1 MTLPTPAPP
10 VAAPE
15 PAPST
20 QVPGNASAAAPAVP
34 EPPAASPV
42 APEHLG
48 TPESLPDA
56 LNVPE
61 VPDETAEE
69 APIDQVPPEAVPEA
83 VPAAFDEPEASAAA
97 QNVPAAPVVPEDPPG
112 AEAAAAVDAGTQE
125 AAANVPQH
133 ADGTIFRL
141 PEVMEQSIKLF
152 FYVPGWICPQCTLL
166 NPLNRPGCEVCATA
180 RPADVVLPAGM
191 ADEEAAA
198 AEAKPEAAAMTEDY
212 QRLINIDQSD
222 AVPNGEPFDCPVCL
236 MNVPAGIGVTLR
248 DCLHTF
254 CK

>member
-1 MTLPTPAPP
+1 
-10 VAAPE
+10 
-15 PAPST
+15 
-20 QVPGNASAAAPAVP
+20 
-34 EPPAASPV
+34 
-42 APEHLG
+42 
-48 TPESLPDA
+48 
-56 LNVPE
+56 
-61 VPDETAEE
+61 
-69 APIDQVPPEAVPEA
+69 
-83 VPAAFDEPEASAAA
+83 
-97 QNVPAAPVVPEDPPG
+97 
-112 AEAAAAVDAGTQE
+112 
-125 AAANVPQH
+125 
-133 ADGTIFRL
+133 
-141 PEVMEQSIKLF
+141 MEQSIKLF

-198 AEAKPEAAAMTEDY
+198 AEAKPEATAMTEDY